1 MSEGLLNRIEELK
14 KQLEETKL
22 ELDMCEQVK
31 NSEKQMNLDLK
42 ELIENL
48 NLHNKTLCEINENFS
63 KKISKLRTFIKY
75 KIDSI

>member
-42 ELIENL
+42 ESIENL

>member
-63 KKISKLRTFIKY
+63 KKISKLRVFIKD
-75 KIDSI
+75 KIDNI

>member
-1 MSEGLLNRIEELK
+1 MSEGLLNKIKELK

-42 ELIENL
+42 ESIENL

>member
-42 ELIENL
+42 ESIENL

-63 KKISKLRTFIKY
+63 KKISKLRVFIKD
-75 KIDSI
+75 KIDNI